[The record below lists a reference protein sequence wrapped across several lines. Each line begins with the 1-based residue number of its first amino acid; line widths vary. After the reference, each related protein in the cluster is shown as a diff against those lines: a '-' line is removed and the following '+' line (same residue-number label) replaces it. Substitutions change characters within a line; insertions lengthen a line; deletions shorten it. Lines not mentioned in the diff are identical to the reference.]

1 MSDAY
6 VPEMVEAK
14 AVPGS
19 SPRLRSPSSPPLY
32 SVIPNVLVVP
42 PSTEQ
47 GCAPEPRLG
56 FR

>member
-6 VPEMVEAK
+6 VPEMLEAK